1 MNIDL
6 KIIIGILLLII
17 YTKCIIR
24 IAEIKTIKRII
35 KVKEILGTKY
45 EELFKEFERNTK
57 K

>member
-6 KIIIGILLLII
+6 KIIIGILL
-17 YTKCIIR
+17 IIR